1 MTTKQIKRLCGD
13 MMIYL
18 QAAKEHIPYS
28 AISNYNAATEIIVHI
43 YEEPGDAVECSGSLY
58 NILEGLLELAVYFD
72 LECEMTLSLCLKFA
86 NRLYEGVR
94 EMEP

>member
-1 MTTKQIKRLCGD
+1 MTTNQIKHLCGD

-18 QAAKEHIPYS
+18 QAAKEFLPET
-28 AISNYNAATEIIVHI
+28 ALSNYNAATEIIVHL
-43 YEEPGDAVECSGSLY
+43 YEEPGDAVECSESLY
-58 NILEGLLELAVYFD
+58 KILEGLLELSVYFD

-86 NRLYEGVR
+86 SRLYEGVR